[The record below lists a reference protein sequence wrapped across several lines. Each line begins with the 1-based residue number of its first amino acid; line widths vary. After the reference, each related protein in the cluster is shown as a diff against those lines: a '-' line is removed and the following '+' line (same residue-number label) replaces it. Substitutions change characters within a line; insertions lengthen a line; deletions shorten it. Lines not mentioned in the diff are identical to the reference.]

1 WGGID
6 FAGNGSYG
14 PGRFAGARSSLDCNV
29 PSDNGDAARGNGA
42 AADLFGARLSCAV
55 APDIE
60 RSLASGQE
68 AMNLT
73 VNGKGIDVGE
83 ALRTY
88 VAEGLD
94 RMFEK
99 YFSNPIEATVTFSK
113 QGYRFHAMVSV
124 HVGRGILMQ
133 AEDDGGDAYAAF
145 DIAAET
151 IAKRLRRHKRRLR
164 DHHRADTD
172 SYAAKQ
178 FVLAADMGDEAA
190 QDSEGADHAN
200 GHAALIVAELE
211 ADIPTLTVG
220 EAVMRLDLAETQAML
235 FHNRAHGGLNMV
247 YRRNDG

>member
-1 WGGID
+1 
-6 FAGNGSYG
+6 
-14 PGRFAGARSSLDCNV
+14 
-29 PSDNGDAARGNGA
+29 
-42 AADLFGARLSCAV
+42 
-55 APDIE
+55 
-60 RSLASGQE
+60 
-68 AMNLT
+68 MNLT

-94 RMFEK
+94 RVFEK

-113 QGYRFHAMVSV
+113 QGYRFHATISV

-145 DIAAET
+145 DITAET
-151 IAKRLRRHKRRLR
+151 ISKRLRRHKRRLR
-164 DHHRADTD
+164 DHHRAETD

-178 FVLAADMGDEAA
+178 FVLAADVGDETALGA
-190 QDSEGADHAN
+190 NDGADGAN
-200 GHAALIVAELE
+200 GHSALIVAELE

-247 YRRNDG
+247 YRRNDGNIGWVDPSTKPDAASAEPRRVGSQARR

>member
-1 WGGID
+1 
-6 FAGNGSYG
+6 
-14 PGRFAGARSSLDCNV
+14 
-29 PSDNGDAARGNGA
+29 
-42 AADLFGARLSCAV
+42 
-55 APDIE
+55 
-60 RSLASGQE
+60 
-68 AMNLT
+68 MNLT

-113 QGYRFHAMVSV
+113 QGYRFHAAISV

-164 DHHRADTD
+164 DHHRAETD

-178 FVLAADMGDEAA
+178 FVLAADVADEATEA
-190 QDSEGADHAN
+190 GEGVDHAN

-247 YRRNDG
+247 YRRNDGNIGWVDPATKPGSASADSRGAEPRRAGAPARR

>member
-1 WGGID
+1 
-6 FAGNGSYG
+6 
-14 PGRFAGARSSLDCNV
+14 
-29 PSDNGDAARGNGA
+29 
-42 AADLFGARLSCAV
+42 
-55 APDIE
+55 
-60 RSLASGQE
+60 
-68 AMNLT
+68 MNLT

-113 QGYRFHAMVSV
+113 QGYRFHATVSV

-145 DIAAET
+145 DITAET

-164 DHHRADTD
+164 DHHRTETD

-178 FVLAADMGDEAA
+178 FVLAADVGDENAGDA
-190 QDSEGADHAN
+190 GDGPDGAN
-200 GHAALIVAELE
+200 GHSALIVAELE

-247 YRRNDG
+247 YRRNDGNIGWVDPALKPDAASAEPRGVGSQARR

>member
-1 WGGID
+1 
-6 FAGNGSYG
+6 
-14 PGRFAGARSSLDCNV
+14 
-29 PSDNGDAARGNGA
+29 
-42 AADLFGARLSCAV
+42 
-55 APDIE
+55 
-60 RSLASGQE
+60 
-68 AMNLT
+68 MNLT

-83 ALRTY
+83 ALR
-88 VAEGLD
+88 VHVGEGLD

-113 QGYRFHAMVSV
+113 QGYRFHATISV

-145 DIAAET
+145 DITAET

-164 DHHRADTD
+164 DHHRAETD
-172 SYAAKQ
+172 SYAARQ
-178 FVLAADMGDEAA
+178 FVLAPDIGDEAA
-190 QDSEGADHAN
+190 NDVADGAD
-200 GHAALIVAELE
+200 GHAAPVIVAELE

-247 YRRNDG
+247 YRRNDGNIGWVDPASKPDAASAAPRRAGSPARR

>member
-1 WGGID
+1 
-6 FAGNGSYG
+6 
-14 PGRFAGARSSLDCNV
+14 
-29 PSDNGDAARGNGA
+29 
-42 AADLFGARLSCAV
+42 
-55 APDIE
+55 
-60 RSLASGQE
+60 
-68 AMNLT
+68 MNLT

-113 QGYRFHAMVSV
+113 QGYRFHAMISV

-151 IAKRLRRHKRRLR
+151 ISKRLRRHKRRLR
-164 DHHRADTD
+164 DHHRAQTD

-178 FVLAADMGDEAA
+178 FVLAPDVGGESALEAGD
-190 QDSEGADHAN
+190 GVDHAN

-247 YRRNDG
+247 YRRNDGNIGWVDPATKPEAAEAEPRRVGAEAEPRRAGAPARR

>member
-1 WGGID
+1 
-6 FAGNGSYG
+6 
-14 PGRFAGARSSLDCNV
+14 
-29 PSDNGDAARGNGA
+29 
-42 AADLFGARLSCAV
+42 
-55 APDIE
+55 
-60 RSLASGQE
+60 
-68 AMNLT
+68 MNLT

-94 RMFEK
+94 KVFEK

-113 QGYRFHAMVSV
+113 QGYRFHATVSV

-164 DHHRADTD
+164 DHHRAETD

-178 FVLAADMGDEAA
+178 FVLAPDVGDEAA
-190 QDSEGADHAN
+190 LDAIDAVGGGN
-200 GHAALIVAELE
+200 GHSAPVIVAELE

-247 YRRNDG
+247 YRRNDGNIGWVDPALKPDAESAEPRRVGSAARR

>member
-1 WGGID
+1 MC
-6 FAGNGSYG
+6 
-14 PGRFAGARSSLDCNV
+14 SS
-29 PSDNGDAARGNGA
+29 
-42 AADLFGARLSCAV
+42 DLV
-55 APDIE
+55 ASI
-60 RSLASGQE
+60 G
-68 AMNLT
+68 
-73 VNGKGIDVGE
+73 
-83 ALRTY
+83 
-88 VAEGLD
+88 
-94 RMFEK
+94 FEK

-113 QGYRFHAMVSV
+113 QGYRFHVTISV

-145 DIAAET
+145 DITAET

-164 DHHRADTD
+164 DHHRAETD

-178 FVLAADMGDEAA
+178 FVLAADVGDEAA
-190 QDSEGADHAN
+190 DAGDGVDHAN

-247 YRRNDG
+247 YRRNDGNIGWVDPAMKPGSVEAEPRRAGAPARR

>member
-1 WGGID
+1 
-6 FAGNGSYG
+6 
-14 PGRFAGARSSLDCNV
+14 
-29 PSDNGDAARGNGA
+29 
-42 AADLFGARLSCAV
+42 
-55 APDIE
+55 
-60 RSLASGQE
+60 
-68 AMNLT
+68 
-73 VNGKGIDVGE
+73 
-83 ALRTY
+83 LRAY

-94 RMFEK
+94 KVFEK

-113 QGYRFHAMVSV
+113 QGYRFHVAISV

-164 DHHRADTD
+164 DHHRVASDD
-172 SYAAKQ
+172 SYAAKA
-178 FVLAADMGDEAA
+178 FVLAADVGDETAL
-190 QDSEGADHAN
+190 DGLDGAN
-200 GHAALIVAELE
+200 GAEAPVIVAELE

-247 YRRNDG
+247 YRRNDGNIGWVDPALKPEVASTEPRRVGSPARR

>member
-1 WGGID
+1 
-6 FAGNGSYG
+6 
-14 PGRFAGARSSLDCNV
+14 
-29 PSDNGDAARGNGA
+29 
-42 AADLFGARLSCAV
+42 
-55 APDIE
+55 
-60 RSLASGQE
+60 
-68 AMNLT
+68 MNLT

-83 ALRTY
+83 ALRAY

-94 RMFEK
+94 KVFEK

-113 QGYRFHAMVSV
+113 QGYRFHVALSV

-164 DHHRADTD
+164 DHHRVAADE
-172 SYAAKQ
+172 SYAAKA
-178 FVLAADMGDEAA
+178 FVLAPDVGDE
-190 QDSEGADHAN
+190 STFEGLDGTN
-200 GHAALIVAELE
+200 GTEAPVIVAELE

-247 YRRNDG
+247 YRRNDGNIGWVDPAPKPEAASAEPRRVGSPARR

>member
-1 WGGID
+1 
-6 FAGNGSYG
+6 
-14 PGRFAGARSSLDCNV
+14 
-29 PSDNGDAARGNGA
+29 
-42 AADLFGARLSCAV
+42 
-55 APDIE
+55 
-60 RSLASGQE
+60 
-68 AMNLT
+68 MNLT
-73 VNGKGIDVGE
+73 VNGKGIDVGD

-94 RMFEK
+94 RVFEK

-113 QGYRFHAMVSV
+113 QGYRFHAMISV

-145 DIAAET
+145 DITAET
-151 IAKRLRRHKRRLR
+151 ISKRLRRHKRRLR
-164 DHHRADTD
+164 DHHRAETD

-178 FVLAADMGDEAA
+178 FVLAADVGDETAL
-190 QDSEGADHAN
+190 DSGDGVDGAN
-200 GHAALIVAELE
+200 GHSALIVAELE

-247 YRRNDG
+247 YRRNDGNIGWVDPATKPDAASAEPRRAGSQARR

>member
-1 WGGID
+1 
-6 FAGNGSYG
+6 
-14 PGRFAGARSSLDCNV
+14 
-29 PSDNGDAARGNGA
+29 
-42 AADLFGARLSCAV
+42 
-55 APDIE
+55 
-60 RSLASGQE
+60 
-68 AMNLT
+68 MNLT

-113 QGYRFHAMVSV
+113 QGYRFHATVSV

-145 DIAAET
+145 DITAET

-164 DHHRADTD
+164 DHHRAETD

-178 FVLAADMGDEAA
+178 FVLAADVGDENAGDA
-190 QDSEGADHAN
+190 GEGAN
-200 GHAALIVAELE
+200 GHSALIVAELE

-247 YRRNDG
+247 YRRNDGNIGWVDPASRPDAESAEPRRVGSQARR

>member
-1 WGGID
+1 
-6 FAGNGSYG
+6 
-14 PGRFAGARSSLDCNV
+14 
-29 PSDNGDAARGNGA
+29 
-42 AADLFGARLSCAV
+42 
-55 APDIE
+55 
-60 RSLASGQE
+60 
-68 AMNLT
+68 MNLT

-88 VAEGLD
+88 VAESLD

-113 QGYRFHAMVSV
+113 QGYRFHAMISV

-151 IAKRLRRHKRRLR
+151 ISKRLRRHKRRLR
-164 DHHRADTD
+164 DHHRAQTD

-178 FVLAADMGDEAA
+178 FVLAPDVGDEAA
-190 QDSEGADHAN
+190 EAGDEVDHAN

-247 YRRNDG
+247 YRRNDGNIGWVDPATKPDVLEAEPRKEVAEPRRAGAPARR

>member
-1 WGGID
+1 
-6 FAGNGSYG
+6 
-14 PGRFAGARSSLDCNV
+14 
-29 PSDNGDAARGNGA
+29 
-42 AADLFGARLSCAV
+42 
-55 APDIE
+55 
-60 RSLASGQE
+60 
-68 AMNLT
+68 MNLT

-88 VAEGLD
+88 VAEGLH

-113 QGYRFHAMVSV
+113 QGYRFHAAISV

-164 DHHRADTD
+164 DHHRAETD
-172 SYAAKQ
+172 SYAAKH
-178 FVLAADMGDEAA
+178 FVLAPDVGEEAA
-190 QDSEGADHAN
+190 QDAGDGVDQVN

-247 YRRNDG
+247 YRRNDGNIGWVDPALKPEAAEVEPRRAGAPARR

>member
-1 WGGID
+1 
-6 FAGNGSYG
+6 
-14 PGRFAGARSSLDCNV
+14 
-29 PSDNGDAARGNGA
+29 
-42 AADLFGARLSCAV
+42 
-55 APDIE
+55 
-60 RSLASGQE
+60 
-68 AMNLT
+68 MNLT

-113 QGYRFHAMVSV
+113 QGYRFHAMISV

-151 IAKRLRRHKRRLR
+151 ISKRLRRHKRRLR

-178 FVLAADMGDEAA
+178 FVLAPDMGDAAAVEAG
-190 QDSEGADHAN
+190 EGVDHVN

-247 YRRNDG
+247 YRRNDGNIGWVDPATKPEAVEAEPRRAGAPARR